1 MSSSFSLD
9 SQPSWRRLLASK
21 RNLAL
26 ACGLLAGPLAR
37 AQAPDW
43 QTAYLAGG
51 NAYSQVT
58 AIATDASGNVYL
70 AGSFSNATFTLG
82 TITLTNAVTSG
93 STVGMSRDAFVAKWS
108 PITRTFVWAQRAGGT
123 TDRDAAT
130 ALVVS
135 GTGIY
140 VLATLNGAGFGGA
153 VVPSGDYL
161 LKFTDAGALVWGQ
174 PTGLTATALAASGS
188 SVYVG
193 GNFTGTASVGSLSLA
208 SAGGTDLAVA
218 KLIDAGSSGS
228 FTWAQRAGGSGS
240 EYITAL
246 AVQGSTVYAATSYGA
261 GASFGNTQL
270 AGAGTGV
277 AKFTDAGG
285 SGSFGW
291 VQPLPGTGVTR
302 LAAGNGRLYAAGGF
316 SGTATLGST
325 TLTSPGATNS
335 AFLVSLTDGGSA
347 VALGWAQQVADGGGG
362 YGGIHSI
369 AASGGSVY
377 LAGQLGG
384 AATFGSTTL
393 PAPAQAGLYVARLLD
408 AGSTSTYA
416 WAVSASAYFSAFT
429 HSLALSGPNVYLA
442 GMLAGPVSFGAT
454 TLPASG
460 GPVAF
465 LASLTDESATLATAP
480 PAALAGLSLFPNPAH
495 GKAVVR
501 VPASPAT
508 LTLLDALGRPV
519 RTRLAA
525 ANAEVPL
532 DLTGL
537 APGVYALRVQ
547 AGAAVATQKLVV
559 E

>member
-1 MSSSFSLD
+1 M
-9 SQPSWRRLLASK
+9 LAG
-21 RNLAL
+21 
-26 ACGLLAGPLAR
+26 CLLAGPLAR

-43 QTAYLAGG
+43 QSAYLVGG
-51 NAYSQVT
+51 NAYSQIK

-108 PITRTFVWAQRAGGT
+108 PVTRTFVWAQRAGGT

-130 ALVVS
+130 ALAVS
-135 GTGIY
+135 GTSVY

-153 VVPSGDYL
+153 VAPAGDYL

-174 PTGLTATALAASGS
+174 PTGLTATALAASGN

-193 GNFTGTASVGSLSLA
+193 GNFTGTANVGSFSLT

-218 KLIDAGSSGS
+218 KLTDVGGSGS
-228 FTWAQRAGGSGS
+228 LAWVQRAGGPGN
-240 EYITAL
+240 EYATAL

-261 GASFGNTQL
+261 GASFGFGTTQL

-277 AKFTDAGG
+277 AKLTDAGG
-285 SGSFGW
+285 SGGFGW
-291 VQPLPGTGVTR
+291 VQPMPGTGITR
-302 LAAGNGRLYAAGGF
+302 LAAGNGRLYAAGSF
-316 SGTATLGST
+316 AGTATLGST
-325 TLTSPGATNS
+325 TLTSPGATSS
-335 AFLVSLTDGGSA
+335 AFLVSLTDGGSTA
-347 VALGWAQQVADGGGG
+347 ALGWAQQVADGGN
-362 YGGIHSI
+362 YAGIHSI
-369 AASGGSVY
+369 VASGGSVY

-408 AGSTSTYA
+408 AGSTSTYV
-416 WAVSASAYFSAFT
+416 WAVSASAYFTAFA

-454 TLPASG
+454 TLQTSG

-465 LASLTDESATLATAP
+465 LASLTDESAVLATAP
-480 PAALAGLSLFPNPAH
+480 PAALAGLSLFPNPAR
-495 GKAVVR
+495 GGAIVR

-508 LTLLDALGRPV
+508 LTLLDALGRTV

-525 ANAEVPL
+525 ANTEVAV
-532 DLTGL
+532 DLAGL

-547 AGAAVATQKLVV
+547 VGAAIATQKLVV